1 MNKVKRRMKKT
12 AAPEETRT
20 YKLTSSSEFLDKIEQ
35 VLATMQELS
44 VIGASSDIVMFVDG
58 DGAFRLK
65 VKKEGGELAPHS
77 DDIESEQ
84 FKYSFD

>member
-1 MNKVKRRMKKT
+1 MNKIKNRIEKT
-12 AAPEETRT
+12 ASQEETRT
-20 YKLTSSSEFLDKIEQ
+20 YKLTSSPEFLNKIEQ

-65 VKKEGGELAPHS
+65 VEKEGGELAPHS
-77 DDIESEQ
+77 DDMESEQ